1 MELFGECQF
10 KIGDVAYYR
19 SPESKYC
26 VRKAK
31 ICHVEKE
38 MRRVG
43 HIFFPYYVITLENGM
58 IMPSS
63 KAFATRK
70 EAEAYLVEELK
81 TRLIFQQVQL
91 DNLQH
96 EMAYE
101 AAVLKRLEKTLHSN

>member
-1 MELFGECQF
+1 MTFTFNKF
-10 KIGDVAYYR
+10 KVGDVAYYR

-31 ICHVEKE
+31 VCHVEKE

-43 HIFFPYYVITLENGM
+43 HIFFPYYVITLENGV

-63 KAFATRK
+63 KAFASRK
-70 EAEAYLVEELK
+70 EAETYLVEELK
-81 TRLIFQQVQL
+81 TRLTFQQVQL

-101 AAVLKRLEKTLHSN
+101 ATVLKRLEKTLHSN